1 MYVLTSVPLNFVVN
15 TVPYYYCTVF
25 TTKFNGTVF
34 RLVVITDMTI
44 IKFGHYKSELNENA
58 LSDKKI
64 VTYMHLYDNRI
75 FFDLKK
81 NLSKAVI
88 FALSLLSSLVFFNQ
102 TSLTKSSYLQV
113 LSAMMVSMSSWEI
126 SVMARDVPVL
136 SKELKSPR
144 LILLKLGMA
153 KMENYLL
160 KKSMISLMLSLMIL
174 TRMNCDCEKQNF

>member
-1 MYVLTSVPLNFVVN
+1 MVTINLNWMKMPFLIKNCDLYAV
-15 TVPYYYCTVF
+15 CTF
-25 TTKFNGTVF
+25 I
-34 RLVVITDMTI
+34 ITG
-44 IKFGHYKSELNENA
+44 FFL
-58 LSDKKI
+58 
-64 VTYMHLYDNRI
+64 I
-75 FFDLKK
+75 FKK

-113 LSAMMVSMSSWEI
+113 PSAMMVSMSSWEI